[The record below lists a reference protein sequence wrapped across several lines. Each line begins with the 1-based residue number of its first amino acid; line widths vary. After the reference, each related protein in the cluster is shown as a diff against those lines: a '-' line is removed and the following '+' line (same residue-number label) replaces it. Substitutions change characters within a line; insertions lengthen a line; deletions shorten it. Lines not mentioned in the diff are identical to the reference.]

1 MLSRLPRLYQR
12 TRAMSTTANVWVN
25 KDTRCIVQG
34 FTGKQ
39 VCHFDLVFLPLLNY
53 IILFNIFIY
62 LICCFFLFFLSS
74 FLPFFL
80 SSFLLFSSFFFL
92 SLSSFHFSHFTL
104 RYCILSALPL
114 FLSFILSF
122 FLCRQRFTRSK
133 RLHTTKI
140 LLLVV
145 SHQEKVERKILV
157 FPFLIL

>member
-1 MLSRLPRLYQR
+1 MFQGVTSFALLYTRVTSLILITADAPTVQFCSSPKKKMLSRLPRLYQR

-80 SSFLLFSSFFFL
+80 SSFLPFFFSLLSSFFHCPLFTFHTSHFAIVFFPPSLSFIHSFFL
-92 SLSSFHFSHFTL
+92 SL
-104 RYCILSALPL
+104 
-114 FLSFILSF
+114 
-122 FLCRQRFTRSK
+122 
-133 RLHTTKI
+133 
-140 LLLVV
+140 
-145 SHQEKVERKILV
+145 
-157 FPFLIL
+157 

>member
-114 FLSFILSF
+114 FHSFFLSF
-122 FLCRQRFTRSK
+122 FVGNVSLGASDCIQQRYCCWWCLTRK
-133 RLHTTKI
+133 RWNGK
-140 LLLVV
+140 
-145 SHQEKVERKILV
+145 SWSSR
-157 FPFLIL
+157 F

>member
-92 SLSSFHFSHFTL
+92 SLSSFHFSLFTL
-104 RYCILSALPL
+104 HTSLLYSFRPPS
-114 FLSFILSF
+114 LSFIHSF
-122 FLCRQRFTRSK
+122 FLS
-133 RLHTTKI
+133 L
-140 LLLVV
+140 
-145 SHQEKVERKILV
+145 
-157 FPFLIL
+157 